1 MGGVGRCNEKSGKL
15 VEICTNFEE
24 LGGIWEC
31 HQILSH
37 KIVVWGGGNSWKLGG
52 KFPKKWSWGGTT
64 ISDGR
69 VYCVIT
75 MMSDFA
81 QKFQK

>member
-1 MGGVGRCNEKSGKL
+1 MSP
-15 VEICTNFEE
+15 NFVSQNRSWGE
-24 LGGIWEC
+24 GGI
-31 HQILSH
+31 
-37 KIVVWGGGNSWKLGG
+37 VGNRVANFRKNGV
-52 KFPKKWSWGGTT
+52 GGTT

-81 QKFQK
+81 QIFQK

>member
-1 MGGVGRCNEKSGKL
+1 MGGVGKWNEKSGKL

-31 HQILSH
+31 HQILSP
-37 KIVVWGGGNSWKLGG
+37 KIVVGGRGGIVGNRVANFRKNGV
-52 KFPKKWSWGGTT
+52 GGTT